1 MYIYLQYNYF
11 SHKNIFFYVS
21 PKIEVQVSTRGIPFP
36 LVTAV
41 TELALYFG
49 FLIFKE
55 VVSLTVVV
63 DDDDDNDND
72 DDNDDHDDDEWE
84 RSQSRF
90 SL

>member
-49 FLIFKE
+49 FLIF
-55 VVSLTVVV
+55 
-63 DDDDDNDND
+63 
-72 DDNDDHDDDEWE
+72 
-84 RSQSRF
+84 
-90 SL
+90 